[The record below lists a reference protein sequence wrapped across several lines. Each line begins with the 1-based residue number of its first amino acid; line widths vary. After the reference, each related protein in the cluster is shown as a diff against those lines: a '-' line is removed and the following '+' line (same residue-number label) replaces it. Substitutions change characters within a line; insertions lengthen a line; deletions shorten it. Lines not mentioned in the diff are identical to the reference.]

1 MRAAGS
7 RGGLR
12 GGAGRGRD
20 TPPSALDAR
29 LLVETRLP
37 QPPPLAVSPAL
48 APAEPYARDELLH
61 EIFAATAERHPTRP
75 AVRLA
80 DLDPEGGR
88 KPCWSYA
95 ELRGRAAQFA
105 RHLRERGVGRGDRVV
120 LCLPRGLDAYM
131 AILGVLEAGAC
142 YVPIDWTFPQDRAD
156 FVADDASV
164 RAVVTLSERAAAFAA
179 PGRAMVVVDAEL
191 GDIAAQPSTP
201 LTRQETGATPEDEAY
216 VIYTSGSTGRPKG
229 VRILQRNACHLVRSE
244 SAILDLTCDDRVF
257 GGFSLAFDMSVE
269 TMWSAWFVG
278 AEVLAGSEALAKAGP
293 DLAPVLTAAGVTVWH
308 AVPSLLAVIDQD
320 VPGARLINLGGE
332 ACPAELARRW
342 SLPGRRLLNTY
353 GPTETTVTATWTELA
368 PGAPVTIGKPLPG
381 YLGWV
386 VDEHLNPVPDGTE
399 GELLLGGPG
408 VGPGYINRDDLT
420 AQKFVTAP
428 FAGPD
433 GAPAHVYRSG
443 DLVRIDARG
452 DIDFLGRIDTQV
464 KIRGYRV
471 ELGEIESVVA
481 QDPAVAQAV
490 VNLYEEADGSQLLA
504 AFVVPRAGATVDV
517 ERVKSAMRERLPAY
531 MRPAVYATLRA
542 LPTLI
547 SGKVDRKALARPEH
561 VAPDAREIVPPATL
575 LEGKLHEAWRQV
587 FDPAPV
593 SVTDDFFEDL
603 GGHSLRAAR
612 MVSLARA
619 DPSLRAVS
627 IQDLYAAPTIRALAA
642 RLEGAGVQ
650 SARVETPFLP
660 VPDRRRLLCIAAQ
673 TVALVPIFAFAGL
686 QWMLPYL
693 VYTYYSGLGGR
704 LAALGLGA
712 ATFVVMP
719 PAMILFSIAVKWV
732 VIGRFKA
739 GDYPLWGS
747 YYFRWW
753 FTHRFLATIPVQYL
767 SGTPF
772 MPVYYRL
779 LGARIG
785 RRAYLGLDYFDA
797 PDLVSIG
804 EDAIVSDGAQFAT
817 TGVERGLLRLGRVD
831 VGARASVGT
840 MAVVS
845 RNARVGEGSM
855 LEDLSLLPAGET
867 IPDGQLWTGSP
878 AIPRGPVPPRPQAS
892 ATSPLRRGLV
902 TLGLAVAAPLLPLAA
917 VIPIAP
923 GLVAL
928 IELDWATEDYLYLAI
943 TPLLA
948 LAYVVLMCLL
958 TAGVKWALLGRVK
971 PGAYPLASWFYV
983 RFWFVRQLGQLAL
996 ELLHPIYATLYVR
1009 PWYRL
1014 MGARVGERAEI
1025 STATS
1030 VVPDL
1035 IDIGPESFI
1044 ADGVVLGAARVE
1056 PGVLRLE
1063 TTRIGRRTFVGNS
1076 ALLPTGA
1083 DLGDEVLIGVL
1094 SKPPEDAGSALEPG
1108 STWFGSP
1115 AIRLPHRQVVAK
1127 FDEGAR
1133 FRPSRRLIATRL
1145 AIESVRVTLS
1155 LTVFLALF
1163 GLLLTVV
1170 GDLSDDR
1177 DAALEITLAF
1187 PFLYMAFCGAAGGFV
1202 LALKWLVA
1210 GRYRP
1215 TTAPLWSPFVWRSE
1229 LVTSTYEN
1237 LAVPLL
1243 LEPLRGTP
1251 YLNVYL
1257 RLMGCRIGKRVFT
1270 DTTDITEFD
1279 LVDIGDDAA
1288 LNENAGLQ
1296 THLFEDRVMKVSGVQ
1311 VGARATVGSLSVAL
1325 YDSVIEP
1332 DAMLGDLSVLM
1343 KGETLPAGTS
1353 WEGSPARPARAGPP
1367 G

>member
-1 MRAAGS
+1 MLA
-7 RGGLR
+7 
-12 GGAGRGRD
+12 
-20 TPPSALDAR
+20 
-29 LLVETRLP
+29 ETRP
-37 QPPPLAVSPAL
+37 APPPPIAVTPAL

-61 EIFAATAERHPTRP
+61 EIFAAAVARHGDRP
-75 AVRLA
+75 AVRMA
-80 DLDPEGGR
+80 DLDPERDR
-88 KPCWSYA
+88 KACWSYA
-95 ELRGRAAQFA
+95 ELRARAARFA
-105 RHLRERGVGRGDRVV
+105 RLLRGRGVATGDRVV
-120 LCLPRGLDAYM
+120 ICLPRGLDQYM
-131 AILGVLEAGAC
+131 AILGVLEAGAS
-142 YVPIDWTFPQDRAD
+142 YVPVDWTFPQERAD
-156 FVADDASV
+156 FICADAAV
-164 RAVVTLSERAAAFAA
+164 HAVVTLAERVSSFAA
-179 PGRAMVVVDAEL
+179 EGRATVAVDTEL
-191 GDIAAQPSTP
+191 GDIAAQDATP
-201 LTRQETGATPEDEAY
+201 LSRQETGGSPEDEAY

-278 AEVLAGSEALAKAGP
+278 AEVVAGSEALAKAGP
-293 DLAPVLTAAGVTVWH
+293 DLAPVLTAAGVTIWH
-308 AVPSLLAVIDQD
+308 AVPSLLAVIDAD
-320 VPGARLINLGGE
+320 VPSARLINLGGE
-332 ACPAELARRW
+332 ACPPELARRW
-342 SLPGRRLLNTY
+342 MLPGRRLLNTY

-368 PGAPVTIGKPLPG
+368 PDRPVTIGKPLPG

-386 VDEHLNPVPDGTE
+386 VGEDFQPVPDGTE
-399 GELLLGGPG
+399 GELVLGGPG

-420 AQKFVTAP
+420 AQKFVHAP
-428 FAGPD
+428 FDGPD
-433 GAPAHVYRSG
+433 GRPAFVYRSG
-443 DLVRIDARG
+443 DLVRIDAAG

-471 ELGEIESVVA
+471 ELGEIESVA
-481 QDPAVAQAV
+481 ADDPAVAQAV

-504 AFVVPRAGATVDV
+504 AFVTARAGSAVDV
-517 ERVKSAMRERLPAY
+517 ERLKATARERLPAY
-531 MRPAVYATLRA
+531 MRPAVYVVRA
-542 LPTLI
+542 DMPTLI
-547 SGKVDRKALARPEH
+547 SGKVDRKALPKPE
-561 VAPDAREIVPPATL
+561 VAPAEAREITPPATL
-575 LEGKLHEAWRQV
+575 LEAKLHEAWRQV

-593 SVTDDFFEDL
+593 SVIDDFFEDL

-612 MVSLARA
+612 MVSVARK

-642 RLEGAGVQ
+642 RLEAGGVET
-650 SARVETPFLP
+650 ARVETPFAP
-660 VPDRRRLLCIAAQ
+660 IDDRRRILCIAAQ

-693 VYTYYSGLGGR
+693 AYTYVAGVEGR
-704 LAALGLGA
+704 LKALWVGA
-712 ATFVVMP
+712 AAFVIMP
-719 PAMILFSIAVKWV
+719 PAMILFSVAVKWL

-753 FTHRFLATIPVQYL
+753 FVRRLLSTIPVQYL
-767 SGTPF
+767 SGTPL
-772 MPVYYRL
+772 MRVYYRL
-779 LGARIG
+779 VGAKVG
-785 RRAYLGLDYFDA
+785 RGAYLGLDQFDA
-797 PDLVSIG
+797 ADLVTIG
-804 EDAIVSDGAQFAT
+804 EGAVVSEGAQLAT
-817 TGVERGLLRLGRVD
+817 TGVERGLLRLGTVKI
-831 VGARASVGT
+831 GAGAFVGT
-840 MAVVS
+840 MGVLS
-845 RNARVGEGSM
+845 RDSTLGDGSV
-855 LEDLSLLPAGET
+855 LDDLSLLPAGEA
-867 IPDGQLWTGSP
+867 IGPGEVWTGSP
-878 AIPRGPVPPRPQAS
+878 AVLRGPAPVRPPAPRPS
-892 ATSPLRRGLV
+892 LLRRTLV
-902 TLGLAVAAPLLPLAA
+902 TLGLLVAAPLLPLAA

-923 GLVAL
+923 GLIAM
-928 IELDWATEDYLYLAI
+928 IELDWATESYLYLALA
-943 TPLLA
+943 PLLA

-971 PGAYPLASWFYV
+971 PGVYPVWSWFYV

-1035 IDIGPESFI
+1035 IEIGPESFI
-1044 ADGVVLGAARVE
+1044 ADGVVLGAARAE
-1056 PGVLRLE
+1056 PGAIRLE
-1063 TTRIGRRTFVGNS
+1063 KTRIGRRTFVGNS
-1076 ALLPTGA
+1076 GLLPTGT
-1083 DLGDEVLIGVL
+1083 DLGDDVLIGVL
-1094 SKPPEDAGSALEPG
+1094 SKPPEEPAKALEPG

-1115 AIRLPHRQVVAK
+1115 AIRLPHRQVVAV

-1133 FRPSRRLIATRL
+1133 FRPRKRLVATRL
-1145 AIESVRVTLS
+1145 AIEYVRVTLS
-1155 LTVFLALF
+1155 LTVFISLF
-1163 GLLLTVV
+1163 SLLLTVV

-1177 DAALEITLAF
+1177 YAALELIVAF
-1187 PFLYMAFCGAAGGFV
+1187 PFLYMTFCLSAGLFV
-1202 LALKWLVA
+1202 VGLKWLVV
-1210 GRYRP
+1210 GRHRP
-1215 TTAPLWSPFVWRSE
+1215 RTAPLWSPFVWRTE

-1257 RLMGCRIGKRVFT
+1257 RLMGCRIGRRVFT
-1270 DTTDITEFD
+1270 DTTDITEHD
-1279 LVDIGDDAA
+1279 LVTVGDDAA

-1296 THLFEDRVMKVSGVQ
+1296 THLFEDRVMKVAPLEIGD
-1311 VGARATVGSLSVAL
+1311 RATVGSLAIVL
-1325 YDSVIEP
+1325 YDSVIEA

-1367 G
+1367 V

>member
-1 MRAAGS
+1 MP
-7 RGGLR
+7 
-12 GGAGRGRD
+12 D
-20 TPPSALDAR
+20 ETPLFA
-29 LLVETRLP
+29 
-37 QPPPLAVSPAL
+37 PPPLAVTPAL

-61 EIFAATAERHPTRP
+61 EIFAATAARFPTRP

-80 DLDPEGGR
+80 DLDPEQDR
-88 KPCWSYA
+88 RPCWSYE
-95 ELRGRAAQFA
+95 ELRLRAARFA
-105 RHLRERGVGRGDRVV
+105 RRLRARGVARGDRVV
-120 LCLPRGLDAYM
+120 ICLPRGLDQYM
-131 AILGVLEAGAC
+131 AILGVLEAGAA
-142 YVPIDWTFPQDRAD
+142 YVPLDWSFPQERAD
-156 FVADDASV
+156 FVAQDAAV
-164 RAVVTLSERAAAFAA
+164 RAVVTLAERAGAYEAA
-179 PGRAMVVVDAEL
+179 GRTVIALDAEL
-191 GDIAAQPSTP
+191 GDVAAESAEP
-201 LTRQETGATPEDEAY
+201 LTREETGASPEDEAY
-216 VIYTSGSTGRPKG
+216 IIYTSGSTGRPKG
-229 VRILQRNACHLVRSE
+229 VRILQRNACHLVRCE
-244 SAILDLTCDDRVF
+244 SAILDLSCEDRVF

-308 AVPSLLAVIDQD
+308 AVPSLLAVIDAD
-320 VPGARLINLGGE
+320 VPTARLINLGGE

-386 VDEHLNPVPDGTE
+386 VDEALNPVPDGTE
-399 GELLLGGPG
+399 GELVLGGPG
-408 VGPGYINRDDLT
+408 VGPGYINRDELT
-420 AQKFVTAP
+420 AQKFVHAP

-433 GAPAHVYRSG
+433 GAPAFVYRSG

-481 QDPAVAQAV
+481 EDAAVAQAV

-504 AFVVPRAGATVDV
+504 AFVAPRAGAAIDV
-517 ERVKSAMRERLPAY
+517 ERIKATVRERLPAY
-531 MRPAVYATLRA
+531 MRPAAYDVRRE

-547 SGKVDRKALARPEH
+547 SGKVDRKALLRPDH
-561 VAPDAREIVPPATL
+561 APAGAREVVAPATL
-575 LEGKLHEAWRQV
+575 TEAKLHEAWRQV
-587 FDPAPV
+587 FDPLPV
-593 SVTDDFFEDL
+593 SVLDDFFEDL

-612 MVSLARA
+612 MVSIARN
-619 DPSLRAVS
+619 DPTLRAIS
-627 IQDLYAAPTIRALAA
+627 IQDLYAAPTLRALAA
-642 RLEGAGVQ
+642 RLDAADAGP
-650 SARVETPFLP
+650 ARVETPFHP
-660 VPDRRRLLCIAAQ
+660 VDPRRRRLCVAAQ
-673 TVALVPIFAFAGL
+673 TVALIPIFAFAGL

-693 VYTYYSGLGGR
+693 VYATLSGPMGR
-704 LAALGLGA
+704 LGALGAGA

-719 PAMILFSIAVKWV
+719 PAMILFSIAVKWL
-732 VIGRFKA
+732 VIGRYRP
-739 GDYPLWGS
+739 GDYPLWGA

-753 FTHRFLATIPVQYL
+753 FTRRFLSTIPVQYL
-767 SGTPF
+767 SGTP
-772 MPVYYRL
+772 MMRVYYRL

-785 RRAYLGLDYFDA
+785 PGAFLGLNQFDA

-804 EDAIVSDGAQFAT
+804 ADAVVSEGAQFAT
-817 TGVERGLLRLGRVD
+817 TGVERGWLRLGRVEI
-831 VGARASVGT
+831 GARAFVGS

-845 RNARVGEGSM
+845 RDAAVGEGAA
-855 LEDLSLLPAGET
+855 LEDLSLLPAGEAV
-867 IPDGQLWTGSP
+867 PPGEVWSGSP
-878 AIPRGPVPPRPQAS
+878 ALPQGRAPVREAPPRVGA
-892 ATSPLRRGLV
+892 LRRALV
-902 TLGLAVAAPLLPLAA
+902 TLGLVIAAPLLPLAA
-917 VIPIAP
+917 VLPIAP

-928 IELDWATEDYLYLAI
+928 IEIDWATQDYLYLAL

-971 PGAYPLASWFYV
+971 PGSYSLWSWFYV

-1035 IDIGPESFI
+1035 IDIGAESFI
-1044 ADGVVLGAARVE
+1044 ADGVVLGAARAE
-1056 PGVLRLE
+1056 PGGIRLE

-1094 SKPPEDAGSALEPG
+1094 SKPPSDPALALEPG

-1115 AIRLPHRQVVAK
+1115 ALRLPHRQVVAR

-1145 AIESVRVTLS
+1145 AIEYVRVTLS

-1163 GLLLTVV
+1163 SLVLTVV
-1170 GDLSDDR
+1170 SALSDDR
-1177 DAALEITLAF
+1177 HALLEIAVSF
-1187 PFLYMAFCGAAGGFV
+1187 PFLYMGFCLTAGLFV
-1202 LALKWLVA
+1202 IALKWLVA
-1210 GRYRP
+1210 GRYQP
-1215 TTAPLWSPFVWRSE
+1215 ATAPLWSPFVWRTE

-1251 YLNVYL
+1251 YINVFL
-1257 RLMGCRIGKRVFT
+1257 RLMGCRIGRRVFT
-1270 DTTDITEFD
+1270 DTTDITEHD
-1279 LVDIGDDAA
+1279 LISVGDDAA

-1296 THLFEDRVMKVSGVQ
+1296 THLFEDRVMKVSGVEI
-1311 VGARATVGSLSVAL
+1311 GARATVGSLSVAL
-1325 YDSVIEP
+1325 YDSVIEA

-1353 WEGSPARPARAGPP
+1353 WEGSPARPARSGSP

>member
-1 MRAAGS
+1 M
-7 RGGLR
+7 
-12 GGAGRGRD
+12 
-20 TPPSALDAR
+20 
-29 LLVETRLP
+29 
-37 QPPPLAVSPAL
+37 
-48 APAEPYARDELLH
+48 
-61 EIFAATAERHPTRP
+61 
-75 AVRLA
+75 
-80 DLDPEGGR
+80 
-88 KPCWSYA
+88 
-95 ELRGRAAQFA
+95 
-105 RHLRERGVGRGDRVV
+105 
-120 LCLPRGLDAYM
+120 
-131 AILGVLEAGAC
+131 
-142 YVPIDWTFPQDRAD
+142 
-156 FVADDASV
+156 
-164 RAVVTLSERAAAFAA
+164 
-179 PGRAMVVVDAEL
+179 
-191 GDIAAQPSTP
+191 
-201 LTRQETGATPEDEAY
+201 
-216 VIYTSGSTGRPKG
+216 
-229 VRILQRNACHLVRSE
+229 
-244 SAILDLTCDDRVF
+244 
-257 GGFSLAFDMSVE
+257 
-269 TMWSAWFVG
+269 
-278 AEVLAGSEALAKAGP
+278 
-293 DLAPVLTAAGVTVWH
+293 
-308 AVPSLLAVIDQD
+308 
-320 VPGARLINLGGE
+320 
-332 ACPAELARRW
+332 
-342 SLPGRRLLNTY
+342 
-353 GPTETTVTATWTELA
+353 
-368 PGAPVTIGKPLPG
+368 
-381 YLGWV
+381 
-386 VDEHLNPVPDGTE
+386 
-399 GELLLGGPG
+399 
-408 VGPGYINRDDLT
+408 
-420 AQKFVTAP
+420 
-428 FAGPD
+428 
-433 GAPAHVYRSG
+433 
-443 DLVRIDARG
+443 
-452 DIDFLGRIDTQV
+452 
-464 KIRGYRV
+464 
-471 ELGEIESVVA
+471 
-481 QDPAVAQAV
+481 
-490 VNLYEEADGSQLLA
+490 NLYEEADGSQLLA
-504 AFVVPRAGATVDV
+504 AFIVPRAGMTADV
-517 ERVKSAMRERLPAY
+517 ERIRAAMRERLPAY
-531 MRPAVYATLRA
+531 MRPAAYVTRDG
-542 LPTLI
+542 LPTLV
-547 SGKVDRKALARPEH
+547 SGKVDRKALAKPDH
-561 VAPDAREIVPPATL
+561 APAGAREIVPPATL

-612 MVSLARA
+612 MVSLARV

-627 IQDLYAAPTIRALAA
+627 IQDLYAAPTIRTLAA
-642 RLEGAGVQ
+642 RLEAAGVHV
-650 SARVETPFLP
+650 ARVEAPFAP
-660 VPDRRRLLCIAAQ
+660 TTARRRLLCIAAQ

-693 VYTYYSGLGGR
+693 VYTYLSGVDGR

-712 ATFVVMP
+712 AAFVIMP

-732 VIGRFKA
+732 VIGRFKP

-753 FTHRFLATIPVQYL
+753 FTRRFLSTIPVQYL

-785 RRAYLGLDYFDA
+785 RGVFLGLDHIDA
-797 PDLVSIG
+797 PDLVEIG
-804 EDAIVSDGAQFAT
+804 AHAIVSDGAQFAT
-817 TGVERGLLRLGRVD
+817 TGVERGLLRLGRVR
-831 VGARASVGT
+831 VGAGASVGA

-845 RNARVGEGSM
+845 RDAQVGDGAV
-855 LEDLSLLPAGET
+855 LDDLSLLPQGESIPAGE
-867 IPDGQLWTGSP
+867 LWTGSP
-878 AIPRGPVPPRPQAS
+878 AARAGRAPPPPPAP
-892 ATSPLRRGLV
+892 AAGPLRRALV
-902 TLGLAVAAPLLPLAA
+902 TLGLLIAAPLLPLAA

-928 IELDWATEDYLYLAI
+928 IELDWATDDYLYLAI

-971 PGAYPLASWFYV
+971 PGAYPLWSWFYV

-996 ELLHPIYATLYVR
+996 ELLHPIFATLYVR

-1014 MGARVGERAEI
+1014 MGAKVGPRAEI

-1035 IDIGPESFI
+1035 IEIGPESFI
-1044 ADGVVLGAARVE
+1044 ADGVVLGAARAT
-1056 PGVLRLE
+1056 PGAIHLE

-1094 SKPPEDAGSALEPG
+1094 STPPKTAALALEPG

-1145 AIESVRVTLS
+1145 AIEYVRVTLS

-1163 GLLLTVV
+1163 GVLLTVI
-1170 GDLSDDR
+1170 GDLSDDKQ
-1177 DAALEITLAF
+1177 AALEITLAF
-1187 PFLYMAFCGAAGGFV
+1187 PFLYMAFCGAAGAFV
-1202 LALKWLVA
+1202 LALKWAVA

-1215 TTAPLWSPFVWRSE
+1215 TTAPLWSPFVWKSE

-1279 LVDIGDDAA
+1279 LVSIGDDAA

-1296 THLFEDRVMKVSGVQ
+1296 THLFEDRVMKVSGVE

-1325 YDSVIEP
+1325 YDSVIEA

-1343 KGETLPAGTS
+1343 KGETLPAHTS
-1353 WEGSPARPARAGPP
+1353 WEGSPARPARAGAPA
-1367 G
+1367 